1 VIYVSEATTAAGVT
15 VYSTS
20 SCPWCVKA
28 KEYLSSLNIAFQA
41 VDVGVDREAAKEIV
55 QKTRQRGVPVV
66 KIGERYIVGFDQEAI
81 RSALKEEA
89 LI

>member
-1 VIYVSEATTAAGVT
+1 MSVT

-28 KEYLSSLNIAFQA
+28 KEYLTSQGVKFED
-41 VDVGVDREAAKEIV
+41 VDVSKDRAAAEEIV
-55 QKTRQRGVPVV
+55 QKTRQRGVPVT
-66 KIGERYIVGFDQEAI
+66 KIGDQYIVGFDQGKI
-81 RSALKEEA
+81 QSALKDEG

>member
-1 VIYVSEATTAAGVT
+1 MYMSVT

-28 KEYLSSLNIAFQA
+28 KEHLALLNVKYDD
-41 VDVGVDREAAKEIV
+41 VDVSKSKAAAEEIV
-55 QKTRQRGVPVV
+55 QKTRQRGVPVI
-66 KIGERYIVGFDQEAI
+66 KIGERYIVGFDQNAI
-81 RSALKEEA
+81 QSALKDEG